1 MLNDL
6 LGVEAVLGLAAA
18 AVAAVPHV
26 CDEHL
31 EPRAPR
37 VLAMR
42 LLAGRGM
49 DDGHNEVGPASEM
62 LRVVTPLRFLL
73 RHGASRRGAPSG

>member
-1 MLNDL
+1 MNDL

-49 DDGHNEVGPASEM
+49 DTMDTIGPASKM

-73 RHGASRRGAPSG
+73 RHGRHS